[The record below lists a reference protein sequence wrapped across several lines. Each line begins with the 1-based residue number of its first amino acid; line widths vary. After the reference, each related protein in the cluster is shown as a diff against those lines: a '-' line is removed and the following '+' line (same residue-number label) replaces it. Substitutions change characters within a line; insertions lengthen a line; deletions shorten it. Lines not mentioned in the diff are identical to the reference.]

1 MHERELTVQFVFL
14 SFGFVCDF
22 DLYFAWFV
30 LVMLLFLV
38 LLWLLLL
45 LSCLYFQQQLIEIA
59 LSIKTSRHV
68 NVLGSTGKKY
78 LRAKLAPHATKLVC

>member
-14 SFGFVCDF
+14 SFGFDCDF
-22 DLYFAWFV
+22 DLYFAWFG

-38 LLWLLLL
+38 LLLLL

-68 NVLGSTGKKY
+68 NVLGLTGKKY